1 MSDTPQQEEQ
11 QDVPAA
17 RHDDPQARQM
27 PKAPEDRGGE
37 SVAGAAGPDDDAPV
51 DEGTATA
58 PKAREF
64 PRPAD
69 CSLNLGVIGNC
80 AFSAL
85 IDGRARVVW
94 CCLPRFDGDP
104 VFNALLHPGEG
115 AAAWGFE
122 IEDFAHA
129 KQWYEPN
136 TAVLRTQLFD
146 SAGQGIEITDFA
158 PRFYSRA
165 RYFRPLMLV
174 RRVRPIAG
182 APRMRVALD
191 PRFQWGAQEPVEV
204 TRGSNHIRY
213 VGPDVTL
220 RLNTDASISHILSRQ
235 PFVVSREYNF
245 MFGVDETLLDGIA
258 DTARRFEQET
268 IAYWRVWSKRLAIPF
283 EYQDAVIRA
292 AITLKM
298 SLYEDTGA
306 IVAAMTTSIPEAPDS
321 QRNWDYRYCWLR
333 DAFFVVRAL
342 NSLSEVGTMEDYLR
356 WLGNVVI
363 GSHGEHIQPLYGI
376 GLERE
381 LPESFVESLPGYRGM
396 GPVRVGNQA
405 QEHFQHDVY
414 GNIVLGAAQ
423 AFHDHRLLQRAG
435 EAEFPHLEAV
445 GERAI
450 AVYGTPD
457 AGMWELRTR
466 ARVHTSSALM
476 SWAACDRLAMI
487 ARALDKTARAE
498 AASSGKPA
506 ENRINFAERAAYWHG
521 HASRMREEILAK
533 SWSEERQAFAESFGG
548 RELDASILLMAEV
561 GLIDARDPRFVSTVD
576 AMEKTLCDGPYMRRY
591 EAADDFG
598 KPETAFNICTFW
610 RIDALAKIGRKAE
623 ARQIFETMLAARNP
637 LGLLSEDTHPVTG
650 EMWGNF
656 PQTYSMVGIIN
667 AAMRLSAPWDSAI

>member
-1 MSDTPQQEEQ
+1 MSQLQL
-11 QDVPAA
+11 
-17 RHDDPQARQM
+17 
-27 PKAPEDRGGE
+27 PKAPEDRAGA
-37 SVAGAAGPDDDAPV
+37 SLSGAAGPADKAPV
-51 DEGTATA
+51 DARAATWAVPRGFA
-58 PKAREF
+58 P
-64 PRPAD
+64 PAEP
-69 CSLNLGVIGNC
+69 SLDVGVIGNC
-80 AFSAL
+80 AYSAL
-85 IDGRARVVW
+85 VDARGRIVW

-104 VFNALLHPGEG
+104 VFNALLHPGDEAG
-115 AAAWGFE
+115 AWAIE
-122 IEDFAHA
+122 IEDFASS

-158 PRFYSRA
+158 PRFYSRS

-174 RRVRPIAG
+174 RRVRPLAG
-182 APRMRVALD
+182 SPRIRVSLD
-191 PRFQWGAQEPVEV
+191 PRFQWGASAPVEV

-220 RLNTDASISHILSRQ
+220 RLNTDASISHILARQ
-235 PFVVSREYNF
+235 PFVLSREYNF
-245 MFGVDETLLDGIA
+245 MFGVDETLPDGIA
-258 DTARRFEQET
+258 DTARAFEQET
-268 IAYWRVWSKRLAIPF
+268 IAYWRTWSKRLAIPF

-292 AITLKM
+292 AITLKL

-306 IVAAMTTSIPEAPDS
+306 IVAAMTTSIPEAPGS

-381 LPESFVESLPGYRGM
+381 LPESMVEHLPGYRGM

-423 AFHDHRLLQRAG
+423 AFHDQRLLSRAG
-435 EAEFPHLEAV
+435 VAEFPHLEAV
-445 GERAI
+445 GEQAI
-450 AVYGTPD
+450 RVYGTPD

-476 SWAACDRLAMI
+476 SWAACDRLAKI
-487 ARALDKTARAE
+487 ADALVL
-498 AASSGKPA
+498 P
-506 ENRINFAERAAYWHG
+506 ERAVYWHG
-521 HASRMREEILAK
+521 HAARMKEEILAK
-533 SWSEERQAFAESFGG
+533 SWCEERQAFAESFGG
-548 RELDASILLMAEV
+548 HELDASILLMVEV

-576 AMEKTLCDGPYMRRY
+576 AMEKSLCDGPYMRRY